1 MLTWEFE
8 DEIKT
13 NTKIPRNSQAI
24 IRSVTHISGD
34 RTISATVGSC
44 PGCSHDTDPIFNA
57 VGAKATI
64 EFHMKQVHGWR
75 S

>member
-13 NTKIPRNSQAI
+13 NTKIPRNSQA
-24 IRSVTHISGD
+24 SFSTYTLTTGN
-34 RTISATVGSC
+34 RTIYTTIGSC
-44 PGCSHDTDPIFNA
+44 PGCSHDTDPVFNS